1 MNKRYVSINLRALN
15 HLVRAQKDIVVLSN
29 WHLANVEQKSDLL
42 HKSHQCMNVQ
52 EQIHGLLD
60 IYLCLIFTVPK
71 KCSWRGVLD
80 TTLCDK
86 MFMAIYLINH
96 VFVLVHSYIDVTY
109 VVNQI
114 SAQHS
119 QDAS

>member
-1 MNKRYVSINLRALN
+1 MG
-15 HLVRAQKDIVVLSN
+15 VRCPIFCIYISLILFCLSFHFVLSN
-29 WHLANVEQKSDLL
+29 WHLSNVEQKSDLL
-42 HKSHQCMNVQ
+42 QKSHQCMNVQ

-86 MFMAIYLINH
+86 MFMARCTRYNIM
-96 VFVLVHSYIDVTY
+96 
-109 VVNQI
+109 
-114 SAQHS
+114 
-119 QDAS
+119 